1 MAFKTIFLQTSAT
14 SITPTRLISYS
25 ESIYFV
31 LGSSSM
37 FNSRSYDQ
45 TVGFMMPNIAPFTN
59 CLGIGKDYVLSH
71 PEYSGPDISYQV
83 SSSSSYLYSSTGYT

>member
-37 FNSRSYDQ
+37 FNSISYDQ
-45 TVGFMMPNIAPFTN
+45 TVGFMMPNIAPFRD
-59 CLGIGKDYVLSH
+59 CLGVGMDYLVSH
-71 PEYSGPDISYQV
+71 PEYSGSDIYYQV
-83 SSSSSYLYSSTGYT
+83 SSINSYMY